1 MIASDGKWLIFE
13 TGKFRARDVFHV
25 IKIARKSSLGL
36 PSGAEF
42 MGGPGGGDTGP
53 PFLGGGP
60 QVVHSR
66 PPFITIISLLFYY
79 YLGKVHLNSFY
90 HNF

>member
-1 MIASDGKWLIFE
+1 MTPNEYFNKLTKYDKWYAYEQGQNLWGVRE
-13 TGKFRARDVFHV
+13 GHWT
-25 IKIARKSSLGL
+25 
-36 PSGAEF
+36 
-42 MGGPGGGDTGP
+42 

-66 PPFITIISLLFYY
+66 PPFITIILSLFHY
-79 YLGKVHLNSFY
+79 YLDKVNLNSFY